1 MGARKNHG
9 SCLGL
14 VLLSLGFQ
22 PSTRPHVGHSVG
34 FAFPSR
40 PPGRTALVSTAPQV
54 CQPLTSGEVVSS
66 PWRNP
71 ALSSETTI
79 DHRDATPQGIPAPA
93 SIPMGLAALFGADLP
108 KAMPYW
114 FCTNRVHGCVSCLP
128 GVRHFLSFLFFPS
141 EQTGLNSHP
150 LTRSQIK
157 VTFLIQKDSSVRLCD
172 PGVGVGVH
180 FLRFF
185 SVSS

>member
-34 FAFPSR
+34 LAFPSR
-40 PPGRTALVSTAPQV
+40 PPGRTALLSTAPQV
-54 CQPLTSGEVVSS
+54 CQPLTSGEVVRS
-66 PWRNP
+66 PRRNP

-79 DHRDATPQGIPAPA
+79 AMQLHRRSPHLPPSPWAWPPSSVLTFPKRCLTGFVLTVFMDACRACLGSVI
-93 SIPMGLAALFGADLP
+93 FFH
-108 KAMPYW
+108 
-114 FCTNRVHGCVSCLP
+114 FCF
-128 GVRHFLSFLFFPS
+128 FLS

-150 LTRSQIK
+150 LT
-157 VTFLIQKDSSVRLCD
+157 
-172 PGVGVGVH
+172 
-180 FLRFF
+180 
-185 SVSS
+185 